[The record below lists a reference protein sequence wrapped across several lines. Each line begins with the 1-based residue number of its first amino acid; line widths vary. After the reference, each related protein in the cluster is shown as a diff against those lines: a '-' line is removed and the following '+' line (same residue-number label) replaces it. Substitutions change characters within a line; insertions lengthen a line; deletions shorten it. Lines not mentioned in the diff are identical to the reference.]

1 MLKMK
6 TAGAGVTTR
15 DAGVKLDKIVYGAA
29 VVSGLVAGLVG
40 RGSPGLAGLAM
51 YLSLGTVVAAMTLRR
66 DTRLWKALL
75 WLAILMPLAVA
86 PTRLIGIALREM
98 HGAAFHLDAIAQTL
112 SVGWMTLAAAWLTV
126 KVLSPRQPRGGQS
139 SSPIG

>member
-1 MLKMK
+1 MK
-6 TAGAGVTTR
+6 EIPLIIT
-15 DAGVKLDKIVYGAA
+15 AA
-29 VVSGLVAGLVG
+29 VVSGLAAGFVG
-40 RGSPGLAGLAM
+40 RSSPGLAGLAM
-51 YLSLGTVVAAMTLRR
+51 YMSLGTVVAAMTLRR
-66 DTRLWKALL
+66 GTRLWKALL

-126 KVLSPRQPRGGQS
+126 KALSPRQPRGGQS
-139 SSPIG
+139 SPQIG